1 MRTEVERMEVLIG
14 VDPHKA
20 TNSVAAIDE
29 SGELLE
35 HASFPSS
42 RHGLRALGAWAK
54 RFEKRRWAVERASG
68 LGRAV
73 AQYLVANGEGVVDVP
88 AKLSARVRLL
98 STGGARKN
106 DRLDAVYTAVA
117 ASQSE
122 RLRSVAEEDLVAV
135 LRMLTERRDDL
146 VKARTRAMNHL
157 HALLRDLLPGGVA
170 KRVPTARAAE
180 ILRRVRPRAGA
191 GRARKRLAQDLLR
204 DLRRLDRQIGELDGR
219 IAEAVEESATSLT
232 EIYGLGP
239 ILAAKIVGRVGD
251 ARRFPNKSHFASH
264 TGTAPVEASSGEVVR
279 HRLSRAGDR
288 QLNYALHMI
297 AICQIAQ
304 DTRGR
309 AYYRRKIAE
318 GKSGKEALRCL
329 KRRISDAVFQKL
341 RSDLRAASTAA
352 A

>member
-1 MRTEVERMEVLIG
+1 MEVLIG

-20 TNSVAAIDE
+20 TNSAAAVGGA
-29 SGELLE
+29 GELLE
-35 HASFPSS
+35 HATFPTN
-42 RHGLRALGAWAK
+42 RQGLRALRAWAK
-54 RFEKRRWAVERASG
+54 RFEKRRWAVEGASG
-68 LGRAV
+68 LGRMV
-73 AQYLVANGEGVVDVP
+73 AQYLVGNGELVVDVP

-98 STGGARKN
+98 STGGERKS
-106 DRLDAVYTAVA
+106 DRLDAFYTAVA
-117 ASQSE
+117 ALRSE
-122 RLRSVAEEDLVAV
+122 RLRSVDEEELVAV

-146 VKARTRAMNHL
+146 VKARTRAINHL
-157 HALLRDLLPGGVA
+157 HALLRDLVVGGA
-170 KRVPTARAAE
+170 SRKISADRAAE
-180 ILRRVRPRAGA
+180 ILRRTKPRSVV
-191 GRARKRLAQDLLR
+191 GRARRRLASDLLR
-204 DLRRLDRQIGELDGR
+204 DLRRLDRQIDQLGGR
-219 IAEAVEESATSLT
+219 IAEAVEESSTSLM

-251 ARRFPNKSHFASH
+251 VRRFPKKGHFASY

-279 HRLSRAGDR
+279 HRLSRGGDR

-309 AYYRRKIAE
+309 AYYRKKIAE

-341 RSDLRAASTAA
+341 RSDLPAALAVAA
-352 A
+352 

>member
-1 MRTEVERMEVLIG
+1 MLIG

-20 TNSVAAIDE
+20 THAVAAIDE

-35 HASFPSS
+35 QASFSS
-42 RHGLRALGAWAK
+42 GMHGLRALRRWAK
-54 RFEKRRWAVERASG
+54 RFERRRWAIEGAGG
-68 LGRAV
+68 LGRTL
-73 AQYLVANGEGVVDVP
+73 AQYLVGNGESVVDVP
-88 AKLSARVRLL
+88 AKLSARVRTL
-98 STGGARKN
+98 SAGGGRKN
-106 DRLDAVYTAVA
+106 DLLDAVYTAVA

-122 RLRSVAEEDLVAV
+122 RLRPVDQEDLVTV

-146 VKARTRAMNHL
+146 VKARTRTMNHL
-157 HALLRDLLPGGVA
+157 HGLLRDLLPGGMARKVS
-170 KRVPTARAAE
+170 TDRAAE
-180 ILRRVRPRAGA
+180 ILRRVRPRSTA
-191 GRARKRLAQDLLR
+191 GRARKRLASDLLR

-219 IAEAVEESATSLT
+219 IAEAVEEVSSSLV

-251 ARRFPNKSHFASH
+251 VSRFPTKGHFASH

-279 HRLSRAGDR
+279 HRLSRGGDR
-288 QLNYALHMI
+288 QLNYALHMV

-309 AYYRRKIAE
+309 AYYRRKVAE

-341 RSDLRAASTAA
+341 RSDLRAVSNTAA
-352 A
+352 